1 MHTTIHKD
9 VMPIQ
14 LYNSDIIISNCHLE
28 LTWTFALALF
38 AWLDIFAL
46 AALNNLWI
54 PAKWPWSMA
63 SRHNHCI
70 FHLQNEDKTQFIL
83 TFKRRLGKEAYYFQ
97 LEILLKYCYKVF
109 KQILKNTYLIIIN
122 SSFFNNLKHF
132 A

>member
-1 MHTTIHKD
+1 
-9 VMPIQ
+9 
-14 LYNSDIIISNCHLE
+14 
-28 LTWTFALALF
+28 
-38 AWLDIFAL
+38 
-46 AALNNLWI
+46 
-54 PAKWPWSMA
+54 MA

-83 TFKRRLGKEAYYFQ
+83 TFKQRLGKEAYYFQ

-122 SSFFNNLKHF
+122 SSLFNNLKHF